1 MILERASWTEEEN
14 PSIEHT
20 EVGLVNC
27 NCWCNWCPI
36 TMLLLLL
43 LLLEEVVKPS
53 VELTELVEL
62 SVERLDTVLNPTTI
76 ESACSKGRREFRI
89 SASSLAL

>member
-1 MILERASWTEEEN
+1 
-14 PSIEHT
+14 
-20 EVGLVNC
+20 
-27 NCWCNWCPI
+27 
-36 TMLLLLL
+36 MLLLLL

-89 SASSLAL
+89 SASSLALKEKTVNHHSHTLHFVPSGVLLP